1 MHIGIRARYR
11 QRWLSFVSLG
21 LMRTFSLCLIFAV
34 VSATAGEV
42 PRDYSKAIVGCWLGS
57 RKFEVYHA
65 DGTWDLKRNEDAP
78 EDIRG
83 RRWQI
88 KGNKLILIFPGDHG
102 METAELTIVSLSEH
116 KLVLDA
122 GGYKEELTRYS
133 PDCQKE
139 T

>member
-1 MHIGIRARYR
+1 
-11 QRWLSFVSLG
+11 
-21 LMRTFSLCLIFAV
+21 
-34 VSATAGEV
+34 
-42 PRDYSKAIVGCWLGS
+42 
-57 RKFEVYHA
+57 
-65 DGTWDLKRNEDAP
+65 
-78 EDIRG
+78 
-83 RRWQI
+83 
-88 KGNKLILIFPGDHG
+88 

>member
-1 MHIGIRARYR
+1 
-11 QRWLSFVSLG
+11 
-21 LMRTFSLCLIFAV
+21 MRTFSLCLIFAV
-34 VSATAGEV
+34 VSATAGDV
-42 PRDYSKAIVGCWLGS
+42 PRDYSKAIVGCWLGL
-57 RKFEVYHA
+57 RKFEVYHG
-65 DGTWDLKRNEDAP
+65 DGTWGVKRNEDAP

-83 RRWQI
+83 RRWHV